1 MKNKS
6 MTRLL
11 SILLAVVMVF
21 TIMPSDV
28 YAGTKWYDSM
38 DNEYEGEVKKPTC
51 KVEDHST
58 LVWDEDKNWWEY
70 VDRDKF
76 STLFGF
82 CDCGLKG
89 KVLSNKKVKISWT
102 KNLDAD
108 GYEVVLSGRVKW
120 YEFEEGGINSK
131 RIKYDSKY
139 TTKKVINKNVNTV
152 TLSIPNAIDN
162 TVTYTQSVNHKDKTK
177 DYQSLNNLFQVRYRV
192 YKIVDGKKIWS
203 QWSVLRPIGNKGNNV
218 YRAVYKGV
226 QKTKKAPN
234 YCATV
239 LNYNNFVWY
248 EHYDTGKMLDGK

>member
-21 TIMPSDV
+21 TVMPSDV
-28 YAGTKWYDSM
+28 YAGTTWYDSM
-38 DNEYEGEVKKPTC
+38 DNVYEGEVKKPTC
-51 KVEDHST
+51 NVKEHNT
-58 LVWDEDKNWWEY
+58 LVWDENKNWWEY
-70 VDRDKF
+70 VHK
-76 STLFGF
+76 SSISSIFGF
-82 CDCGLKG
+82 CDCSLKG
-89 KVLSNKKVKISWT
+89 NVLSNKKVKLTWT

-120 YEFEEGGINSK
+120 YEFEEGGIDPK
-131 RIKYDSKY
+131 DIKFDSKY

-192 YKIVDGKKIWS
+192 YKIVDGKKVWS
-203 QWSVLRPIGNKGNNV
+203 QWSVLRPIGTKGKS
-218 YRAVYKGV
+218 VYKAIHDGHI
-226 QKTKKAPN
+226 KTKKPAN
-234 YCATV
+234 YNATV
-239 LNYNNFVWY
+239 LNFNDFVWY
-248 EHYDTGKMLDGK
+248 EHFNPTKLAN